1 MLKFSNLISHSVFVG
16 LIILTCAAC
25 VDGTTG
31 PAIAEPNAPSP
42 VIVNRAHGLSTQ
54 SYFNAKYLEFSTSSN
69 DYPRDRF
76 GVNALNAD
84 AAAFF
89 RYPDGTEGLIASI
102 KKYWQNGVMMPRDSA
117 IASRIIFYRRIPNTV
132 ASTPGRNSPPSSSWQ
147 VFDVPVIQQVP
158 PCIHPRKILMADF
171 NGDSVPDF
179 AIMCHGWDAYPFPGE
194 RSTILLSQG
203 NGYILTHIADEIGF
217 HHGGSTADFNGDG
230 IPDIAMTTLRGGI
243 RVFINDGQGNFTQS
257 SRYNIPV
264 FRKAFHVELLD
275 LNGDGH
281 FDVVAGSHEWED
293 STRILINPG
302 NNQFN
307 NARVVNIPSV
317 PGAGT
322 IVDFLHTPANNSLYI
337 LRTGDGQSN
346 GTVFYQGLWLQK
358 YSLITGGSTVV
369 FANPNW
375 TDPRY
380 GYPSHWL
387 RWIVEDNGYIV
398 SGWGNAFRLKIE

>member
-1 MLKFSNLISHSVFVG
+1 MLAFSNLISRSVFAG

-31 PAIAEPNAPSP
+31 PVITEPTVPSSA
-42 VIVNRAHGLSTQ
+42 IVNHAHGLSTQ
-54 SYFNAKYLEFSTSSN
+54 SYFNAKYVEFSTSSN

-76 GVNALNAD
+76 GVNPLNAD

-89 RYPDGTEGLIASI
+89 RYPDGTEGLVANILQ
-102 KKYWQNGVMMPRDSA
+102 YWQNGVMMPRDSA
-117 IASRIIFYRRIPNTV
+117 VPGRIIFYRRDPK
-132 ASTPGRNSPPSSSWQ
+132 ASGPQASWQ
-147 VFDVPVIQQVP
+147 VHNVPVQQQVP
-158 PCIHPRKILMADF
+158 PCMHPRKILMADF
-171 NGDSVPDF
+171 NGDAVPDF
-179 AIMCHGWDAYPFPGE
+179 AIMCHGWDAHPYPGE

-203 NGYILTHIADEIGF
+203 NGYILTYIADEIGF

-243 RVFINDGQGNFTQS
+243 RIFINDGRGNFTRS
-257 SRYNIPV
+257 STYNIP
-264 FRKAFHVELLD
+264 FIRKSFHVELLD

-281 FDVVAGSHEWED
+281 FDLVSGSHEWEEP
-293 STRILINPG
+293 TRILINPG
-302 NNQFN
+302 NNHFN

-322 IVDFLHTPANNSLYI
+322 IVDFLHTPSNNSLYI
-337 LRTGDGQSN
+337 LRTGDGQRN

-358 YSLITGGSTVV
+358 YSLITAESTVV
-369 FANPNW
+369 FANTNW

-380 GYPSHWL
+380 GYPSRWL
-387 RWIVEDNGYIV
+387 RWIIEDNGYIV
-398 SGWGNAFRLKIE
+398 SNWGNAFRLRIE